1 MTRSFHGREFVD
13 NYEWLRDKESQE
25 TLDYL
30 NAENDYTKAKTAH
43 LDEMTENIFQ
53 EIKSRIKQTDMSV
66 PSRRGDYWYYG
77 RTEEGKSYGY
87 SCRLPVE
94 EGLTHGRP
102 RLSQRK
108 APRKAR
114 RLSLTPTRWRKAR
127 TFALGAASISDSGRY
142 LAYSVDFAGD
152 ERFELYIK
160 DLESGALLDDHLKG
174 IFYGATWAGDG
185 YIFYTTVDEAW
196 RPDAIWR
203 HKVGTAQSEDVRV
216 FKKTTSTSTSASAAL
231 APIST
236 SSLV

>member
-1 MTRSFHGREFVD
+1 MSNENLSAPVAAVHPVTRSFHGREFVD

-94 EGLTHGRP
+94 EGSDPVSYTHLT
-102 RLSQRK
+102 L
-108 APRKAR
+108 
-114 RLSLTPTRWRKAR
+114 PT
-127 TFALGAASISDSGRY
+127 IC
-142 LAYSVDFAGD
+142 SV
-152 ERFELYIK
+152 
-160 DLESGALLDDHLKG
+160 
-174 IFYGATWAGDG
+174 
-185 YIFYTTVDEAW
+185 
-196 RPDAIWR
+196 
-203 HKVGTAQSEDVRV
+203 
-216 FKKTTSTSTSASAAL
+216 
-231 APIST
+231 
-236 SSLV
+236 

>member
-1 MTRSFHGREFVD
+1 MSNENLSAPVAAVHPVTRSFHGREFVD

-43 LDEMTENIFQ
+43 LEEMTENIFQ

-94 EGLTHGRP
+94 EGSDPWT
-102 RLSQRK
+102 
-108 APRKAR
+108 APIIPEEG
-114 RLSLTPTRWRKAR
+114 TPDGEEIILDANALAEGKDF
-127 TFALGAASISDSGRY
+127 FALGAASISDSGRY

-160 DLESGALLDDHLKG
+160 DLETGELLDDHLEG
-174 IFYGATWAGDG
+174 IF
-185 YIFYTTVDEAW
+185 
-196 RPDAIWR
+196 
-203 HKVGTAQSEDVRV
+203 
-216 FKKTTSTSTSASAAL
+216 
-231 APIST
+231 
-236 SSLV
+236 